1 MTTQPAAPDSP
12 RTQLAHRGRAA
23 ADHGGRKSRH
33 GIVALGHRIAA
44 VLNKSDGYRPGA
56 PRGEGGSTS

>member
-12 RTQLAHRGRAA
+12 CTQLAHRRRAA
-23 ADHGGRKSRH
+23 AAYRRRTSRN
-33 GIVALGHRIAA
+33 GIAALGHRIAA
-44 VLNKSDGYRPGA
+44 VLIKSDGSRPGA